1 MAAGLTRIEGP
12 LRNFLEEMISKIVR
26 EYGMEIVSIALFGSA
41 ATKEWMRGRSD
52 IDFIIVIAHEKKRQ
66 AVENSMN
73 RILLELDRKY
83 DLQLARTCSTFV
95 KHENPLVNFLFKLEN
110 VLMFGRPFFVFSLD
124 QIAFEDGTIEDS
136 KIRLVTTIFDPLS
149 IFLAKMKQTGT
160 TIYGENF
167 IDQIK
172 FSTSAIDKIRIA
184 IAPLWLVVMSLLSFP
199 LDELF
204 SLKHSIK
211 ATVWACEDVL
221 FALDIPLSTCANE
234 ASVIA
239 GIFGKGTGLNLSHL
253 EKTIALK
260 RARSSEHEPSKGF
273 VAKYILSTILFIL
286 TLYYCTGNVVRAS
299 SHYHSMHQW
308 GIS

>member
-1 MAAGLTRIEGP
+1 MARGLTRIEGS
-12 LRNFLEEMISKIVR
+12 LRDFLEEMVSKIVR
-26 EYGMEIVSIALFGSA
+26 EYDIEIVSIALFGSA
-41 ATKEWMRGRSD
+41 TTKEWIWGKSD
-52 IDFIIVIAHEKKRQ
+52 IDFIIVVAHEKKRQ

-95 KHENPLVNFLFKLEN
+95 KHKNPLVNFLFKLEN

-124 QIAFEDGTIEDS
+124 QIAFEDGTIKDP

-172 FSTSAIDKIRIA
+172 FSTSAIDKVRIA
-184 IAPLWLVVMSLLSFP
+184 IAPLWLVTMSLLSFP

-221 FALDIPLSTCANE
+221 FALGIPLSTCANE
-234 ASVIA
+234 ASIIA
-239 GIFGKGTGLNLSHL
+239 DIFGKDTGLDLSHL

-260 RARSSEHEPSKGF
+260 HARYSEHEPSKGL
-273 VAKYILSTILFIL
+273 VAKHILSTGLFIL
-286 TLYYCTGNVVRAS
+286 TLYYCASNVVHAP
-299 SHYHSMHQW
+299 SHYYSTHQW
-308 GIS
+308 DTS